1 MELVS
6 RDDTIEAL
14 NECDDI
20 KGYAYK
26 SMHDKLMGV
35 PTRAVIREC
44 DGCFGASFNECTKCE
59 RLKETE

>member
-14 NECDDI
+14 NESEEI
-20 KGYAYK
+20 KGLAYVD
-26 SMHDKLMGV
+26 MHERLMGL

-44 DGCFGASFNECTKCE
+44 DGCFGASFNECAKCE
-59 RLKETE
+59 RVKETE